1 VAQEIE
7 QLLRVIFEELRRSGR
22 LDLEAVETAT
32 RAAMHRAGSV
42 LLQDLLEKPVR
53 DTPRE
58 VLCRCGQQAR
68 FCEMRP
74 KQILTVLGRI
84 YIHRAYYLCAN
95 CHTGQSPLDSDLDVE
110 GTECSPGVRRMM
122 ALVGSDVPF
131 EQGRRLIE
139 ELAGLNVTAKTIE
152 RHAEAI
158 GADIAEREKLQA
170 QSAIQLPL
178 PEVQIEDIPLMYVE
192 MDATGVP
199 VVRSETEGR
208 TGKIEGQPAHTRDAK
223 LGCVFTQTTTNDR
236 GLPVREEHS
245 TTYTGAIETAETFGR
260 RLHAEAQE
268 RGWSRAKRR
277 VVIGDGAVW
286 IWNIADEHFPT
297 AIQIVDLYHARQHLW
312 ELSGK
317 LFAEDPQKRKRW
329 ADRLQKQLD
338 AGKIES
344 LVKSLRNLA
353 GSTPEL
359 KSLLHTEAEYFHRNA
374 DRMRYPRFRAE
385 HLFIGSGVIEA
396 GCKTVIGSRLKRSG
410 MFWTVRG
417 ANAILALRCNRLS
430 NRFQDYWDSRRA
442 A

>member
-1 VAQEIE
+1 
-7 QLLRVIFEELRRSGR
+7 
-22 LDLEAVETAT
+22 
-32 RAAMHRAGSV
+32 MHRAGSV

-58 VLCRCGQQAR
+58 GLCRCGQQAR

-152 RHAEAI
+152 RHAKAI
-158 GADIAEREKLQA
+158 GADIAEREKVQA

-208 TGKIEGQPAHTRDAK
+208 TGKTEGQAH
-223 LGCVFTQTTTNDR
+223 V
-236 GLPVREEHS
+236 P
-245 TTYTGAIETAETFGR
+245 YTPG
-260 RLHAEAQE
+260 
-268 RGWSRAKRR
+268 
-277 VVIGDGAVW
+277 
-286 IWNIADEHFPT
+286 
-297 AIQIVDLYHARQHLW
+297 
-312 ELSGK
+312 
-317 LFAEDPQKRKRW
+317 
-329 ADRLQKQLD
+329 
-338 AGKIES
+338 
-344 LVKSLRNLA
+344 
-353 GSTPEL
+353 
-359 KSLLHTEAEYFHRNA
+359 
-374 DRMRYPRFRAE
+374 
-385 HLFIGSGVIEA
+385 
-396 GCKTVIGSRLKRSG
+396 
-410 MFWTVRG
+410 
-417 ANAILALRCNRLS
+417 
-430 NRFQDYWDSRRA
+430 
-442 A
+442 